1 MSAPAIIVKSNHTK
15 ESLTECSKVK
25 EVGRG
30 KAAHNDSINTHKISS
45 GMFNHCKEKSINLL
59 REALKKR
66 TNLGFLLNLRGAGVG
81 RGRASKCPTPL
92 SGF

>member
-45 GMFNHCKEKSINLL
+45 GMFNHRKEKSINLL
-59 REALKKR
+59 REAFKKKKDK
-66 TNLGFLLNLRGAGVG
+66 LGLLAHPRGG
-81 RGRASKCPTPL
+81 RGRKGLGVPTPL
-92 SGF
+92 TGF

>member
-1 MSAPAIIVKSNHTK
+1 MCIVSAPAIIVKSNHTK
-15 ESLTECSKVK
+15 ESLSECSKVK

-59 REALKKR
+59 REAFKKR
-66 TNLGFLLNLRGAGVG
+66 DKLGLFA
-81 RGRASKCPTPL
+81 
-92 SGF
+92 